1 MTWRSPSH
9 SSHHRHA
16 ERNEVKV
23 DHLTNGIGWG
33 GTGREGGKSLKTPLL
48 KTKTGSYK
56 TLIISL
62 LIVVSTLTPYEA
74 FTQSLLGKD
83 QYQCVRKLW
92 YKESR
97 WNPQAISRTHDYGI
111 PQRHMKGKSRE
122 AKERFLANPYSQI
135 LWGLGYIEHRYGSP
149 CKAWA
154 HSQRK
159 GWY

>member
-9 SSHHRHA
+9 SSHRRHA
-16 ERNEVKV
+16 ERNGVNV

-33 GTGREGGKSLKTPLL
+33 GTNGGGVGLVKRLL
-48 KTKTGSYK
+48 KLKTGSYIK
-56 TLIISL
+56 LINIWGLSIVLSIAPYHAFTKSL
-62 LIVVSTLTPYEA
+62 L
-74 FTQSLLGKD
+74 TQD
-83 QYQCVRKLW
+83 QFQCVRKLW

-111 PQRHMKGKSRE
+111 PQRHMKKASKE
-122 AKERFLANPYSQI
+122 AKAEFLSNPYSQI